1 MTLRMWIVELD
12 QYGLTDRKLSMDDPI
27 QIPRKGEFI
36 DGGFDGP
43 SGWVDLVQWNISDS
57 VLKTVYVFV
66 RKEKQ

>member
-12 QYGLTDRKLSMDDPI
+12 QYGWTDRKISMDDPI

-36 DGGFDGP
+36 DGDLDGP
-43 SGWVDLVQWNISDS
+43 SGWVDLVQWHVSDS